1 VVRNI
6 ITLLTLGT
14 DLHIMSRYVWR
25 IINPVGQLSRR
36 KHVDEVSAVAGHQ
49 DMLARNDHGG
59 NHDVGIALPPAMLA
73 SQEQTLGNG
82 TCYIECCLLIYVVQ
96 VPQHTDFPKTFFF
109 LIHYRTLF

>member
-59 NHDVGIALPPAMLA
+59 NHDVGIALPSAMLA
-73 SQEQTLGNG
+73 SQEQTLGNALSG
-82 TCYIECCLLIYVVQ
+82 TSGEIFNDKRVWVFSRVCLSHLSL
-96 VPQHTDFPKTFFF
+96 PLT
-109 LIHYRTLF
+109 R

>member
-1 VVRNI
+1 MVRNI

-49 DMLARNDHGG
+49 DMLARNDHGS

-82 TCYIECCLLIYVVQ
+82 TCYIKGHWLLEGQ
-96 VPQHTDFPKTFFF
+96 VAQPADLTAWVERAIQGTAF
-109 LIHYRTLF
+109 